1 MNTDALTNLNEI
13 GFNYLVLYDVKD
25 AFRYKETKEG
35 IKKINPIKRYIA
47 CRTRLIF
54 REFLFSHGAKQIQY
68 SNYAVPKLETCKE
81 FLELNENIPTILKD
95 EVQASILKAEK
106 KKDVARVDF
115 LKKRLFYVVRRGDK
129 LKAKVNILKT
139 IEGVF

>member
-1 MNTDALTNLNEI
+1 MNNTLPNNLNKT

-47 CRTRLIF
+47 CRTRSIF
-54 REFLFSHGAKQIQY
+54 REFLFSHNAKQIQY
-68 SNYAVPKLETCKE
+68 SNYAVPDLETCKQ
-81 FLELNENIPTILKD
+81 FLELNENIPTILK
-95 EVQASILKAEK
+95 EEIQASILKAEK

-129 LKAKVNILKT
+129 LKGKINVLKT
-139 IEGVF
+139 LEGVC

>member
-1 MNTDALTNLNEI
+1 MNELSTNLNKT
-13 GFNYLVLYDVKD
+13 GFSYLILYDVKD

-54 REFLFSHGAKQIQY
+54 RQFLFSHGAKQIQY
-68 SNYAVPKLETCKE
+68 SNYAVPELETCKQ
-81 FLELNENIPTILKD
+81 FLELNENIPQLLKE
-95 EVQASILKAEK
+95 EVQASILRAEK

-115 LKKRLFYVVRRGDK
+115 LKKRLFYVTRRGDK
-129 LKAKVNILKT
+129 LKAKVNVLKT
-139 IEGVF
+139 LEGVF